1 MDKEAAI
8 QALAN
13 LIRNISLLRKIAP
26 FSAEHTRWVT
36 NSLYLLEDI
45 FGKNSRIYR
54 SFGAL
59 EWRYHGPV
67 IAREGEMEY
76 TIHQKHTIAYLT
88 DLESARGLLTAA
100 IDQITSKGIKNVYEG
115 KDTPKESSE
124 IIKVLSLIDNKLRKV
139 IREIPK
145 QESDVLNALENLF
158 IGAGLD
164 KDFAREKESIVYSS
178 KTYYPDFSFK
188 RIDTVVEGKLS
199 NSSKREKE
207 IIHEIN
213 DDILAYRTKYS
224 NLIFVIYDLGFIRDQ
239 DLFKGSIEQNHP
251 HVVVRIVKH

>member
-1 MDKEAAI
+1 MDKDAAI
-8 QALAN
+8 QALEN
-13 LIRNISLLRKIAP
+13 LIRNISLLRKVAP
-26 FSAEHTRWVT
+26 LSAEHTRWVT

-54 SFGAL
+54 SFGSL

-88 DLESARGLLTAA
+88 DLESARGLLTAG
-100 IDQITSKGIKNVYEG
+100 IDQIRSKGIKNVYEG

-139 IREIPK
+139 IREVPR
-145 QESDVLNALENLF
+145 QESDVLNALENLL

-164 KDFAREKESIVYSS
+164 KEFVMEKESIDYSS
-178 KTYYPDFSFK
+178 KTYHPDFSFK
-188 RIDTVVEGKLS
+188 RIDMVIEGKLS
-199 NSSKREKE
+199 NNAKREKE

-224 NLIFVIYDLGFIRDQ
+224 NLVFVVYDLGFIRDQ
-239 DLFKGSIEQNHP
+239 DLFKGSIEQNYP
-251 HVVVRIVKH
+251 HVIVRIIKH